1 MVIAWVN
8 GVFPGL
14 DQLRRLRRAPS
25 AQTRTEAQPRSDHRT
40 MQQLRQGDAEREK
53 RRTSEPPAAH
63 PPCRPWRT
71 HKPGCRFRSPRPLSS
86 RSWRPEAQVV
96 RRAQSGVAF
105 RPAGARRTGL
115 SRAMPGAP
123 RQRRA
128 RPCKLKPGDAPKYG
142 TRGRAH
148 NASDG
153 SAPPPAQE
161 QGTQSA
167 PPVSAPPSPPQ
178 TDGGGSPGG
187 MRGRGGEGGAAAGGR
202 EQDGAGGAGGGAL
215 EERRHCTAARVGSTP
230 L

>member
-1 MVIAWVN
+1 MAIAWVN
-8 GVFPGL
+8 GVFSGL

-63 PPCRPWRT
+63 PPCRQWRT
-71 HKPGCRFRSPRPLSS
+71 HKPGCRCQASRYFVSGRDARSSSSSARTERGGIPSRWCAPDGSFPRDA
-86 RSWRPEAQVV
+86 RSA
-96 RRAQSGVAF
+96 A
-105 RPAGARRTGL
+105 PAART
-115 SRAMPGAP
+115 ACIA
-123 RQRRA
+123 
-128 RPCKLKPGDAPKYG
+128 KPGDAPKYG
-142 TRGRAH
+142 ARGRAH

-202 EQDGAGGAGGGAL
+202 DRTGPGVRAGGAL